1 MKLRLLA
8 LAAIVLL
15 ACSCGQKGPLFR
27 PGQDNNPPSSLTGEP

>member
-8 LAAIVLL
+8 LAAIILL

-27 PGQDNNPPSSLTGEP
+27 PGQENQPSSLTGEP